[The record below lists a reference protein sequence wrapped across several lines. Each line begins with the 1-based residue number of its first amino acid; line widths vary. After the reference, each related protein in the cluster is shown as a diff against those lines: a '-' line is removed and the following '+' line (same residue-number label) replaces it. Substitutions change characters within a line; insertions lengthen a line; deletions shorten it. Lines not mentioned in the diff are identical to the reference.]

1 MGDKGYVFKK
11 NPHFEGHQMGHIGGP
26 KLWAISTGFMQHII
40 KN

>member
-26 KLWAISTGFMQHII
+26 KL
-40 KN
+40 